1 MRVNSDHYRRGT
13 RGGEGSSPHAARLSH
28 AAKSKQRNRMNPAS
42 GRVIGE
48 RMEKRGGEVGA
59 AWTRT
64 EGERERERVRDYRG
78 HLADERH
85 RGSFAPIPF
94 LSRQPSTVYLPR
106 RGDGGPARSACA
118 APCQTLR
125 GCLCFLGFFFL
136 NGMGVSGK
144 WWWGVRGGG
153 RVRGRALAAA
163 PVLTPRFGRGG
174 QNDEAE
180 RKV

>member
-1 MRVNSDHYRRGT
+1 MG
-13 RGGEGSSPHAARLSH
+13 GSSPHAARLSH

-48 RMEKRGGEVGA
+48 RMEKRGGGEVGA
-59 AWTRT
+59 AWTGT

-136 NGMGVSGK
+136 NRGWGSAGSGGGVSG
-144 WWWGVRGGG
+144 GGG

-163 PVLTPRFGRGG
+163 PVLTKTMK
-174 QNDEAE
+174 Q
-180 RKV
+180 K

>member
-1 MRVNSDHYRRGT
+1 M
-13 RGGEGSSPHAARLSH
+13 
-28 AAKSKQRNRMNPAS
+28 
-42 GRVIGE
+42 
-48 RMEKRGGEVGA
+48 GA
-59 AWTRT
+59 AWTGT

-106 RGDGGPARSACA
+106 RGDGGPARSACV

-136 NGMGVSGK
+136 NRGWGSAGSGGGVSGGEVGCEAEL
-144 WWWGVRGGG
+144 WQLLLCSPLVSDGGG
-153 RVRGRALAAA
+153 TKR
-163 PVLTPRFGRGG
+163 
-174 QNDEAE
+174 
-180 RKV
+180 

>member
-1 MRVNSDHYRRGT
+1 M
-13 RGGEGSSPHAARLSH
+13 GGGSSPHAARLSH

-48 RMEKRGGEVGA
+48 RMEKRGEVGA
-59 AWTRT
+59 AWTGR
-64 EGERERERVRDYRG
+64 EGERERERARDYRG

-85 RGSFAPIPF
+85 RGSLAPIPF

-125 GCLCFLGFFFL
+125 GCLCFLGFL
-136 NGMGVSGK
+136 SLTGNGGRREVVVGC
-144 WWWGVRGGG
+144 RGGS

-163 PVLTPRFGRGG
+163 PVLTPGRQGSFRTGG
-174 QNDEAE
+174 EQNDEAE
-180 RKV
+180 IKV

>member
-1 MRVNSDHYRRGT
+1 MRVNSDHYRGGGVGGIEPSRSPLLSCCEEQTKKPHESSIWARDRGKDGKT
-13 RGGEGSSPHAARLSH
+13 
-28 AAKSKQRNRMNPAS
+28 
-42 GRVIGE
+42 
-48 RMEKRGGEVGA
+48 GGEVGA
-59 AWTRT
+59 AWTGT

-125 GCLCFLGFFFL
+125 GCLCFLGFF
-136 NGMGVSGK
+136 S
-144 WWWGVRGGG
+144 
-153 RVRGRALAAA
+153 
-163 PVLTPRFGRGG
+163 LTGDGG
-174 QNDEAE
+174 QREVVVGCPGG
-180 RKV
+180 K